1 MGILEKNSTGKGAES
16 GQSGVFSITS
26 KKSSLVGVEIF
37 LGKAWGTWLEEDHGP
52 W

>member
-16 GQSGVFSITS
+16 GQLGVFSITS
-26 KKSSLVGVEIF
+26 KKSSLAGVEIL
-37 LGKAWGTWLEEDHGP
+37 LGKAWGMWLEDHGP